1 MKFMDSITQYT
12 NVHHTDISS
21 HLETIYKETYAM
33 NPKVIVEL
41 GIRGAESSRIFSC
54 ITQELNA
61 RLIGVDIEPPHQFD
75 YNTIKNGTLILMD
88 DVKFASI
95 YKALAK
101 EVVDVLFI
109 DTSHLYEHT
118 VQEIAAWFP
127 LLGNK
132 ALVIFHDTNLDG
144 NGYYRK
150 DGKME
155 MNWNNNRGVTRAIE
169 EYLNIPIDEKTT
181 FEKTVQRDD
190 IKWTLKHYP
199 NSNGLLLL
207 WKN

>member
-1 MKFMDSITQYT
+1 MKFLESITHYT

-41 GIRGAESSRIFSC
+41 GIRGAESSRVFAC
-54 ITQELNA
+54 ITEELNA
-61 RLIGVDIEPPHQFD
+61 HLIGVDIAPPYQFH
-75 YNTIKNGTLILMD
+75 YSTIKNSRLVIMD
-88 DVKFASI
+88 DVECASTYSDLLKGMI
-95 YKALAK
+95 N
-101 EVVDVLFI
+101 VLFI
-109 DTSHLYEHT
+109 DTSHLYDHT
-118 VQEIAAWFP
+118 VKEIAAWFP
-127 LLGNK
+127 LLSDK

-144 NGYYRK
+144 KGYYRK

-155 MNWNNNRGVTRAIE
+155 MNWNNDRGVTRAIE
-169 EYLNIPIDEKTT
+169 EYLNIVIDEKTNFDMT
-181 FEKTVQRDD
+181 LQRGD

>member
-1 MKFMDSITQYT
+1 MDAITQYT

-21 HLETIYKETYAM
+21 HLEVIYKETYNM

-41 GIRGAESSRIFSC
+41 GIRGAESSRIFGC
-54 ITQELNA
+54 LTQELNT
-61 RLIGVDIEPPHQFD
+61 RLIGVDIEPPYQFD
-75 YNTIKNGTLILMD
+75 YNTIKNSTLILMD
-88 DVKFASI
+88 DVKFAPI
-95 YKALAK
+95 YKALSK

-144 NGYYRK
+144 KGYYRK

-155 MNWNNNRGVTRAIE
+155 MNWDNNRGVTRAIE
-169 EYLNIPIDEKTT
+169 EYLNVVIDEKSN
-181 FEKTVQRDD
+181 FEMTIHRSD
-190 IKWTLKHYP
+190 IKWTLKHYT